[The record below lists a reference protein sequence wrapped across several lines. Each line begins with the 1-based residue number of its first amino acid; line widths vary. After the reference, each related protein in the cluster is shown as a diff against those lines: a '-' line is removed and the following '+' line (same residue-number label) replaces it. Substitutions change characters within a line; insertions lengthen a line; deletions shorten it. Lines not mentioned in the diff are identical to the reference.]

1 MENRIEINKLCKSYS
16 ATKALVDFS
25 YGFGAGIY
33 GLLGPNGS
41 GKTTLMNILTDN
53 LKYDSGEISYKGK
66 PLKTVKKE
74 YISHIG
80 YMPQSP
86 GLYPAFTAADYL
98 NYISVLKGVGRSAAR
113 AQIETLLKAMEL
125 WDVRNDRIRT
135 FSGGMKQRLA
145 LAQAF
150 LGDPELIILDEPTAG
165 LDPGKR
171 IAVRNFISE
180 NALDKTV
187 IIATHVVSDI
197 EFIAR
202 DIIMLKKGVI
212 AETGTPAELTAK
224 AAGSVWTICTG
235 KDGDEIKRMRELYD
249 IVSIR
254 SDGENAYVRVL
265 SDERP
270 ENGEPAQPVLED
282 RYLKVFGEQ
291 TGTE

>member
-1 MENRIEINKLCKSYS
+1 MQPQ
-16 ATKALVDFS
+16 
-25 YGFGAGIY
+25 
-33 GLLGPNGS
+33 LL
-41 GKTTLMNILTDN
+41 
-53 LKYDSGEISYKGK
+53 
-66 PLKTVKKE
+66 
-74 YISHIG
+74 
-80 YMPQSP
+80 
-86 GLYPAFTAADYL
+86 
-98 NYISVLKGVGRSAAR
+98 
-113 AQIETLLKAMEL
+113 
-125 WDVRNDRIRT
+125 
-135 FSGGMKQRLA
+135 
-145 LAQAF
+145 
-150 LGDPELIILDEPTAG
+150 ILDEPTAG